1 MSSTLIIL
9 IADRN
14 EDAVKYLKEQLAPMG
29 ISLLH
34 AKDGQEALAIIE
46 QAPDIAAAVVELELP
61 LVNGFDLI
69 GRLTAKQPRPKRI
82 IATTF
87 LEHGLLFELAQLMGA
102 DEIVRKLRPEYKWV
116 GKLRRLL
123 PESMKDA
130 PLQA

>member
-102 DEIVRKLRPEYKWV
+102 DEIVRKLRPE
-116 GKLRRLL
+116 
-123 PESMKDA
+123 
-130 PLQA
+130 